1 MSSSGKDNSGAQHAN
16 YVGPYRLEKTLGKG
30 QTAGEH
36 PVLASWIRA
45 VEQEAKPAWSQLF
58 DWDGK
63 RGSKATK
70 SIGEIQIRPWKLFS
84 CVLSEMRG
92 EVIRRKR
99 KRQRE
104 EMEGPAVGE
113 GISASEKFEGE
124 VLHQF
129 GNARILCAL
138 SQSLAFEAVFKDS
151 LPALPSQIQTKP
163 LCLPGHLLDIPPP
176 KPCHS
181 RFSSACS
188 LRAERA
194 SSGLVKLGIHC
205 VTCQKVAIKIV
216 NREKLSES
224 VLMKVEREIAILK
237 LIEHPH
243 VLKLHDVYENKKY
256 LYLVLEHVS
265 GGELFDYLVKKGRLT
280 PKEARKFFRQIMSA
294 LDFCHSHSIC
304 QSAGGCLGDER
315 RRGGEAEGERT
326 QQGAVTPRTSLALRC
341 EPPNSSM
348 DRSKRELLQ
357 RRGAPGAAKDAN
369 HRDLKPENL
378 LLDEKNNIRIADFGM
393 ASLQVGDSLLETSCG
408 SPHYAC
414 PEVIR
419 GEKYDGRKADV
430 WSCGVILF
438 ALLVGALPFDD
449 DNLRN
454 LLEKVKL
461 GVFHMPHFIPPD
473 CQNLLRGMIEV
484 DATKRLTL
492 EQIQKHTWYI
502 GGKNEPEPE
511 QPVPRKVTIRSLP
524 SADDIDPDVLD
535 SMHSLGCFR
544 DKNKLLKDL
553 LSDDDNQEKMIY
565 FLLLDRKERYP
576 SQEDQNLPPRNEIDP
591 PKKRVDSPMLN
602 RHGKRRP
609 ERKSMEVLS
618 VTDGGSPVPAR
629 RAIDMTQHGQRSRSI
644 SGASSGLS
652 TSPLS
657 SPRPVRKFCVP
668 PQTPDILQS
677 PNSSPCQSPESAPNR
692 AATRAP
698 TPNSLAP
705 NSGPPPAEL
714 NRTQTLPSK
723 PKTVPKPLQATRSI
737 PLPGQSTE
745 PASPAKSEPPT
756 PLQLPLQPPSASVP
770 PTPTTPSSPSFPFAP
785 SSISSTPIQ
794 NSPQVRRS
802 HFAASPQLS
811 VPFVPAVP
819 MSPIR
824 LHHFHPVAPA
834 SSSFTD
840 QPKSI
845 PLIQVTPHPSP
856 RGSPLP
862 TPKGTPVHTPKD
874 SPAGTPNPTPP
885 PSPLAK
891 KSWFG
896 NFINLEK
903 EEQIFIVIRDK
914 PLSSI
919 KADIVQAFL
928 SIPSLSHSVISQTSF
943 RAEYKSTA
951 GPTVF
956 QKPVKF
962 QVDIT
967 YTESTAATKE
977 NGIYS
982 VTFTLLSAGA
992 LSE

>member
-1 MSSSGKDNSGAQHAN
+1 MVATELTHSPDLIPGQQFLLKTKQIEHVFSQ
-16 YVGPYRLEKTLGKG
+16 PYWGFFSVSPQG
-30 QTAGEH
+30 QRCQA
-36 PVLASWIRA
+36 
-45 VEQEAKPAWSQLF
+45 
-58 DWDGK
+58 
-63 RGSKATK
+63 
-70 SIGEIQIRPWKLFS
+70 
-84 CVLSEMRG
+84 
-92 EVIRRKR
+92 
-99 KRQRE
+99 
-104 EMEGPAVGE
+104 
-113 GISASEKFEGE
+113 
-124 VLHQF
+124 
-129 GNARILCAL
+129 
-138 SQSLAFEAVFKDS
+138 
-151 LPALPSQIQTKP
+151 
-163 LCLPGHLLDIPPP
+163 
-176 KPCHS
+176 
-181 RFSSACS
+181 
-188 LRAERA
+188 
-194 SSGLVKLGIHC
+194 GLVKLGVHC

-224 VLMKVEREIAILK
+224 VLMKGISLHSQKGQVLPCVVSLPLKGEVMEGCGVESQALEQKKERSPAASYLLILHGLRFTITPLPQVEREIAILK

-304 QSAGGCLGDER
+304 
-315 RRGGEAEGERT
+315 
-326 QQGAVTPRTSLALRC
+326 
-341 EPPNSSM
+341 
-348 DRSKRELLQ
+348 
-357 RRGAPGAAKDAN
+357 

-484 DATKRLTL
+484 DASKRLTL

-591 PKKRVDSPMLN
+591 PRKRVDSPMLN

-668 PQTPDILQS
+668 PLSPDPSQS
-677 PNSSPCQSPESAPNR
+677 PNTSPCVSPEPFPSRSGPR
-692 AATRAP
+692 IS

-705 NSGPPPAEL
+705 NSEPLPEAL
-714 NRTQTLPSK
+714 NKTQTLPAK
-723 PKTVPKPLQATRSI
+723 PKMVPKPLQATRSN
-737 PLPGQSTE
+737 PLPETSPDT
-745 PASPAKSEPPT
+745 ASGAKSEPSSPCQ
-756 PLQLPLQPPSASVP
+756 LQPQPPSASVP
-770 PTPTTPSSPSFPFAP
+770 PTPTSPSATSSPFFPSLLP
-785 SSISSTPIQ
+785 NP

-802 HFAASPQLS
+802 RFAAHPQLS
-811 VPFVPAVP
+811 VPFSPAVP
-819 MSPIR
+819 LSPIR
-824 LHHFHPVAPA
+824 LHHFHPVAPRP
-834 SSSFTD
+834 SSFTD
-840 QPKSI
+840 HPPKSI

-874 SPAGTPNPTPP
+874 SPAGTPTPTPP
-885 PSPLAK
+885 SSPSIGGMPWRTRLNSIKNSFLGSPRFHRRKLQVPTQEEMSSLTPESSPELAK

-903 EEQIFIVIRDK
+903 EEQIFIVIKDK

-928 SIPSLSHSVISQTSF
+928 SVS
-943 RAEYKSTA
+943 
-951 GPTVF
+951 
-956 QKPVKF
+956 
-962 QVDIT
+962 
-967 YTESTAATKE
+967 
-977 NGIYS
+977 
-982 VTFTLLSAGA
+982 TLL
-992 LSE
+992 

>member
-1 MSSSGKDNSGAQHAN
+1 QLCVQWRKNWKSHSLYLSPVDG
-16 YVGPYRLEKTLGKG
+16 TLD
-30 QTAGEH
+30 A
-36 PVLASWIRA
+36 
-45 VEQEAKPAWSQLF
+45 
-58 DWDGK
+58 
-63 RGSKATK
+63 
-70 SIGEIQIRPWKLFS
+70 
-84 CVLSEMRG
+84 
-92 EVIRRKR
+92 
-99 KRQRE
+99 
-104 EMEGPAVGE
+104 
-113 GISASEKFEGE
+113 
-124 VLHQF
+124 
-129 GNARILCAL
+129 
-138 SQSLAFEAVFKDS
+138 
-151 LPALPSQIQTKP
+151 
-163 LCLPGHLLDIPPP
+163 
-176 KPCHS
+176 
-181 RFSSACS
+181 
-188 LRAERA
+188 
-194 SSGLVKLGIHC
+194 GLVKLGVHC

-280 PKEARKFFRQIMSA
+280 PKEARKFFRQIISA

-304 QSAGGCLGDER
+304 
-315 RRGGEAEGERT
+315 
-326 QQGAVTPRTSLALRC
+326 
-341 EPPNSSM
+341 
-348 DRSKRELLQ
+348 
-357 RRGAPGAAKDAN
+357 

-449 DNLRN
+449 DNLRQ
-454 LLEKVKL
+454 LLEKVKR

-484 DATKRLTL
+484 DASKRLTL
-492 EQIQKHTWYI
+492 EHIQKHIWYI

-511 QPVPRKVTIRSLP
+511 QPIPRKVQIRSLP
-524 SADDIDPDVLD
+524 SLEDIDPDVLD

-544 DKNKLLKDL
+544 DRNKLLQDL
-553 LSDDDNQEKMIY
+553 LSEEENQEKMIY

-576 SQEDQNLPPRNEIDP
+576 SHEDEDLPPRNEIDP
-591 PKKRVDSPMLN
+591 PRKRVDSPMLN

-629 RAIDMTQHGQRSRSI
+629 RAIEMAQHGQRSRSI

-657 SPRPVRKFCVP
+657 SPR
-668 PQTPDILQS
+668 
-677 PNSSPCQSPESAPNR
+677 
-692 AATRAP
+692 
-698 TPNSLAP
+698 
-705 NSGPPPAEL
+705 
-714 NRTQTLPSK
+714 
-723 PKTVPKPLQATRSI
+723 
-737 PLPGQSTE
+737 
-745 PASPAKSEPPT
+745 
-756 PLQLPLQPPSASVP
+756 
-770 PTPTTPSSPSFPFAP
+770 
-785 SSISSTPIQ
+785 
-794 NSPQVRRS
+794 
-802 HFAASPQLS
+802 
-811 VPFVPAVP
+811 
-819 MSPIR
+819 
-824 LHHFHPVAPA
+824 
-834 SSSFTD
+834 
-840 QPKSI
+840 
-845 PLIQVTPHPSP
+845 VTPHPSP

-862 TPKGTPVHTPKD
+862 TPKGTPVHTPKE

-885 PSPLAK
+885 SSPSIGGMPWRTRLNSIKNSFLGSPRFHRRKLQGELAK

-903 EEQIFIVIRDK
+903 EEQIFVVIKDK

-919 KADIVQAFL
+919 KADIVHAFL

-943 RAEYKSTA
+943 RAEYKSTG
-951 GPTVF
+951 GPAVF

-967 YTESTAATKE
+967 YTEGGEAQKE

-982 VTFTLLSAGA
+982 VTFTLLSGPSRRFKRVVETIQAQLLSTHDQPSVQQLSDTTNCMELMTGRLSKCGSPLSNFFDVIKQLFSDEKNGQVSHPPGTPTKHSANSKRSDSGSNDYGSRGDNKYPAGKDKA
-992 LSE
+992 KMVSSVGLQDQP

>member
-1 MSSSGKDNSGAQHAN
+1 MSSTGKEGSGAQHAQ

-30 QTAGEH
+30 QT
-36 PVLASWIRA
+36 
-45 VEQEAKPAWSQLF
+45 
-58 DWDGK
+58 
-63 RGSKATK
+63 
-70 SIGEIQIRPWKLFS
+70 
-84 CVLSEMRG
+84 
-92 EVIRRKR
+92 
-99 KRQRE
+99 
-104 EMEGPAVGE
+104 
-113 GISASEKFEGE
+113 
-124 VLHQF
+124 
-129 GNARILCAL
+129 
-138 SQSLAFEAVFKDS
+138 
-151 LPALPSQIQTKP
+151 
-163 LCLPGHLLDIPPP
+163 
-176 KPCHS
+176 
-181 RFSSACS
+181 
-188 LRAERA
+188 
-194 SSGLVKLGIHC
+194 GLVKLGVHC

-280 PKEARKFFRQIMSA
+280 PKEARKFFRQIISA

-304 QSAGGCLGDER
+304 
-315 RRGGEAEGERT
+315 
-326 QQGAVTPRTSLALRC
+326 
-341 EPPNSSM
+341 
-348 DRSKRELLQ
+348 
-357 RRGAPGAAKDAN
+357 

-449 DNLRN
+449 DNLRQ
-454 LLEKVKL
+454 LLEKVKR

-484 DATKRLTL
+484 DASKRLTL
-492 EQIQKHTWYI
+492 EHIQKHIWYI

-511 QPVPRKVTIRSLP
+511 QPIPRKVQIRSLP
-524 SADDIDPDVLD
+524 SLEDIDPDVLD

-544 DKNKLLKDL
+544 DRNKLLQDL
-553 LSDDDNQEKMIY
+553 LSEEENQEKMIY

-576 SQEDQNLPPRNEIDP
+576 SHEDEDLPPRNEIDP
-591 PKKRVDSPMLN
+591 PRKRVDSPMLN

-629 RAIDMTQHGQRSRSI
+629 RAIEMAQHGQSKTMFSKSLDISEANPKFNKEERMASADPLGSRSI

-657 SPRPVRKFCVP
+657 SPR
-668 PQTPDILQS
+668 
-677 PNSSPCQSPESAPNR
+677 
-692 AATRAP
+692 
-698 TPNSLAP
+698 
-705 NSGPPPAEL
+705 
-714 NRTQTLPSK
+714 
-723 PKTVPKPLQATRSI
+723 
-737 PLPGQSTE
+737 
-745 PASPAKSEPPT
+745 
-756 PLQLPLQPPSASVP
+756 
-770 PTPTTPSSPSFPFAP
+770 
-785 SSISSTPIQ
+785 
-794 NSPQVRRS
+794 
-802 HFAASPQLS
+802 
-811 VPFVPAVP
+811 
-819 MSPIR
+819 
-824 LHHFHPVAPA
+824 
-834 SSSFTD
+834 
-840 QPKSI
+840 
-845 PLIQVTPHPSP
+845 VTPHPSP

-862 TPKGTPVHTPKD
+862 TPKGTPVHTPKE

-885 PSPLAK
+885 SSPSIGGMPWRTRLNSIKNSFLGSPRFHRRKLQVPTPEEMSNLTPESSPELAK

-903 EEQIFIVIRDK
+903 EEQIFVVIKDK

-919 KADIVQAFL
+919 KADIVHAFL

-943 RAEYKSTA
+943 RAEYKSTG
-951 GPTVF
+951 GPAVF

-967 YTESTAATKE
+967 YTEGGEAQKE

-982 VTFTLLSAGA
+982 VTFTLLSGPSRRFKRVVETIQAQLLSTHDQPSVQQLSDTTNCMELMTGRLSKCGSPLSNFFDVIKQLFSDEKNGQELSRKVNMSATASPSVLCGHLLTEGNRCRLSKDQSCLRFPASPLPSGSGFLPHFSPDTSPMHAFFFFFFFFFFFLFFFFGAPQERSAQLWDCRVWAERRLHIVGVKPLPLATSVRAGELSPEGEGAGKETGVAGA
-992 LSE
+992 QWSMNPERVLIRNQPGATQN

>member
-1 MSSSGKDNSGAQHAN
+1 MSSLPGKESSAQHAS

-30 QTAGEH
+30 QT
-36 PVLASWIRA
+36 
-45 VEQEAKPAWSQLF
+45 
-58 DWDGK
+58 
-63 RGSKATK
+63 
-70 SIGEIQIRPWKLFS
+70 
-84 CVLSEMRG
+84 
-92 EVIRRKR
+92 
-99 KRQRE
+99 
-104 EMEGPAVGE
+104 
-113 GISASEKFEGE
+113 
-124 VLHQF
+124 
-129 GNARILCAL
+129 
-138 SQSLAFEAVFKDS
+138 
-151 LPALPSQIQTKP
+151 
-163 LCLPGHLLDIPPP
+163 
-176 KPCHS
+176 
-181 RFSSACS
+181 
-188 LRAERA
+188 
-194 SSGLVKLGIHC
+194 GLVKLGVHC

-280 PKEARKFFRQIMSA
+280 PKEARKFFRQIISA

-304 QSAGGCLGDER
+304 
-315 RRGGEAEGERT
+315 
-326 QQGAVTPRTSLALRC
+326 
-341 EPPNSSM
+341 
-348 DRSKRELLQ
+348 
-357 RRGAPGAAKDAN
+357 

-484 DATKRLTL
+484 DAAKRLTL

-511 QPVPRKVTIRSLP
+511 QPVPRKVAIRTLP
-524 SADDIDPDVLD
+524 SAEDIDPDVLE

-544 DKNKLLKDL
+544 DKNKLMKDL

-576 SQEDQNLPPRNEIDP
+576 SHEDQNLPPRNEIDP
-591 PKKRVDSPMLN
+591 PRKRVDSPLLT
-602 RHGKRRP
+602 RHNKRRP

-618 VTDGGSPVPAR
+618 VTEGGSPVPVR
-629 RAIDMTQHGQRSRSI
+629 RAIDMNQHGQSKSVFSKSLDISDANPKVRSKEERSRSI

-657 SPRPVRKFCVP
+657 SPRPVRRFFIP
-668 PQTPDILQS
+668 PQSSELMRS
-677 PNSSPCQSPESAPNR
+677 PNHSPRLNGTFQPGTGAQNSAQN
-692 AATRAP
+692 
-698 TPNSLAP
+698 NK
-705 NSGPPPAEL
+705 
-714 NRTQTLPSK
+714 TQTLPAK
-723 PKTVPKPLQATRSI
+723 PKGSEKPLQSTRSN
-737 PLPGQSTE
+737 PLPNTMAT
-745 PASPAKSEPPT
+745 PLTAKSEPST
-756 PLQLPLQPPSASVP
+756 PSTPCHPISPAIPVPNSPKVRRPPLTVP
-770 PTPTTPSSPSFPFAP
+770 PK
-785 SSISSTPIQ
+785 
-794 NSPQVRRS
+794 
-802 HFAASPQLS
+802 LS
-811 VPFVPAVP
+811 VPLSQAPP
-819 MSPIR
+819 LSPIR
-824 LHHFHPVAPA
+824 LHHLHPLAT
-834 SSSFTD
+834 TD
-840 QPKSI
+840 HNGKCI
-845 PLIQVTPHPSP
+845 PTVQVTPHPSP
-856 RGSPLP
+856 RASPLP
-862 TPKGTPVHTPKD
+862 TPKGTPVHTPKE
-874 SPAGTPNPTPP
+874 SPAGTPSPTPP
-885 PSPLAK
+885 PSPSIGGMPWRTRLNSIKNSFLGSPRFHRRKLQVPTQEEMSSLTPESSPELAK

-903 EEQIFIVIRDK
+903 EEQIFVVIQDK

-928 SIPSLSHSVISQTSF
+928 SIPSLSHSVVSQTSF

-951 GPTVF
+951 GPAVF

-967 YTESTAATKE
+967 YTESTSATKE

-982 VTFTLLSAGA
+982 VTFTLLSGPSRRFKRVVETIQAQLLSTHDQPAVQQLSGSPLTSFFDVIKQLFSDEKSGQVSQPPGTPKHGA
-992 LSE
+992 SAKKHESDSNASKSKDKTKVAPSVGTQEQP

>member
-1 MSSSGKDNSGAQHAN
+1 MFHFTHDGGGGFRQTIFI
-16 YVGPYRLEKTLGKG
+16 LE
-30 QTAGEH
+30 
-36 PVLASWIRA
+36 
-45 VEQEAKPAWSQLF
+45 
-58 DWDGK
+58 
-63 RGSKATK
+63 
-70 SIGEIQIRPWKLFS
+70 
-84 CVLSEMRG
+84 
-92 EVIRRKR
+92 
-99 KRQRE
+99 
-104 EMEGPAVGE
+104 
-113 GISASEKFEGE
+113 
-124 VLHQF
+124 
-129 GNARILCAL
+129 
-138 SQSLAFEAVFKDS
+138 QSLAEA
-151 LPALPSQIQTKP
+151 
-163 LCLPGHLLDIPPP
+163 C
-176 KPCHS
+176 
-181 RFSSACS
+181 
-188 LRAERA
+188 
-194 SSGLVKLGIHC
+194 LVKLGVHC

-280 PKEARKFFRQIMSA
+280 PKEARKFFRQIISA

-304 QSAGGCLGDER
+304 
-315 RRGGEAEGERT
+315 
-326 QQGAVTPRTSLALRC
+326 
-341 EPPNSSM
+341 
-348 DRSKRELLQ
+348 
-357 RRGAPGAAKDAN
+357 
-369 HRDLKPENL
+369 
-378 LLDEKNNIRIADFGM
+378 
-393 ASLQVGDSLLETSCG
+393 

-511 QPVPRKVTIRSLP
+511 QPVPRKVAIRTLP
-524 SADDIDPDVLD
+524 SAEDIDPDVLE

-544 DKNKLLKDL
+544 DKNKLMKDL

-576 SQEDQNLPPRNEIDP
+576 SHEDQNLPPRNEIDP
-591 PKKRVDSPMLN
+591 PRKRVDSPLLT
-602 RHGKRRP
+602 RHNKRRP

-618 VTDGGSPVPAR
+618 MTEGGSPVPVR
-629 RAIDMTQHGQRSRSI
+629 RAIDMSQHGQRSRSI

-657 SPRPVRKFCVP
+657 SPR
-668 PQTPDILQS
+668 
-677 PNSSPCQSPESAPNR
+677 
-692 AATRAP
+692 
-698 TPNSLAP
+698 
-705 NSGPPPAEL
+705 
-714 NRTQTLPSK
+714 
-723 PKTVPKPLQATRSI
+723 
-737 PLPGQSTE
+737 
-745 PASPAKSEPPT
+745 
-756 PLQLPLQPPSASVP
+756 
-770 PTPTTPSSPSFPFAP
+770 
-785 SSISSTPIQ
+785 
-794 NSPQVRRS
+794 
-802 HFAASPQLS
+802 
-811 VPFVPAVP
+811 
-819 MSPIR
+819 
-824 LHHFHPVAPA
+824 
-834 SSSFTD
+834 
-840 QPKSI
+840 
-845 PLIQVTPHPSP
+845 VTPHPSP

-862 TPKGTPVHTPKD
+862 TPKGTPVHTPKE
-874 SPAGTPNPTPP
+874 SPAGTPSPTPP
-885 PSPLAK
+885 PSPSIGGMPWRTRLNSIKNSFLGSPRFHRRKLQVPTQEEMSSLTPESSPELAK

-903 EEQIFIVIRDK
+903 EEQIFVVIQDK

-919 KADIVQAFL
+919 KADIVHAFL
-928 SIPSLSHSVISQTSF
+928 SIPSLSHSVVSQTSF

-967 YTESTAATKE
+967 YTESTSATKE

-982 VTFTLLSAGA
+982 VTFTLLSGPSRRFKRVVETIQAQL
-992 LSE
+992 LSSHDQPAVQQLSDLFWLTRCNIKPFSKCSRTVLKS

>member
-30 QTAGEH
+30 QT
-36 PVLASWIRA
+36 
-45 VEQEAKPAWSQLF
+45 
-58 DWDGK
+58 
-63 RGSKATK
+63 
-70 SIGEIQIRPWKLFS
+70 
-84 CVLSEMRG
+84 
-92 EVIRRKR
+92 
-99 KRQRE
+99 
-104 EMEGPAVGE
+104 
-113 GISASEKFEGE
+113 
-124 VLHQF
+124 
-129 GNARILCAL
+129 
-138 SQSLAFEAVFKDS
+138 
-151 LPALPSQIQTKP
+151 
-163 LCLPGHLLDIPPP
+163 
-176 KPCHS
+176 
-181 RFSSACS
+181 
-188 LRAERA
+188 
-194 SSGLVKLGIHC
+194 GLVKLGIHC

-280 PKEARKFFRQIMSA
+280 PKEARKFFRQIISA

-304 QSAGGCLGDER
+304 
-315 RRGGEAEGERT
+315 
-326 QQGAVTPRTSLALRC
+326 
-341 EPPNSSM
+341 
-348 DRSKRELLQ
+348 
-357 RRGAPGAAKDAN
+357 

-378 LLDEKNNIRIADFGM
+378 LLDEKNNIRVADFGM

-492 EQIQKHTWYI
+492 EHIQKHNWYI

-511 QPVPRKVTIRSLP
+511 QPVPRKVAIRSLP
-524 SADDIDPDVLD
+524 STDDIDPDVLD

-544 DKNKLLKDL
+544 DKNKLMKDL
-553 LSDDDNQEKMIY
+553 LSDEDNQEKMIY

-576 SQEDQNLPPRNEIDP
+576 SHEDQNLPPRNEIDP
-591 PKKRVDSPMLN
+591 PRKRVDSPMLN
-602 RHGKRRP
+602 RHGKKRP

-629 RAIDMTQHGQRSRSI
+629 RAIDMTQHGQRYTNTQEQRSRSI

-657 SPRPVRKFCVP
+657 SPR
-668 PQTPDILQS
+668 
-677 PNSSPCQSPESAPNR
+677 
-692 AATRAP
+692 
-698 TPNSLAP
+698 
-705 NSGPPPAEL
+705 
-714 NRTQTLPSK
+714 
-723 PKTVPKPLQATRSI
+723 
-737 PLPGQSTE
+737 
-745 PASPAKSEPPT
+745 
-756 PLQLPLQPPSASVP
+756 
-770 PTPTTPSSPSFPFAP
+770 
-785 SSISSTPIQ
+785 
-794 NSPQVRRS
+794 
-802 HFAASPQLS
+802 
-811 VPFVPAVP
+811 
-819 MSPIR
+819 
-824 LHHFHPVAPA
+824 
-834 SSSFTD
+834 
-840 QPKSI
+840 
-845 PLIQVTPHPSP
+845 VTPHPSP

-862 TPKGTPVHTPKD
+862 TPKGTPVHTPKE

-885 PSPLAK
+885 PSPSIGGMPWRTRLNSIKNSFLGSPRFHRRKLQVPTQEEMSSLTPESSPEKYKGSISPDSSPELAK

-896 NFINLEK
+896 NFINLDK
-903 EEQIFIVIRDK
+903 EEQIFILIKDK

-919 KADIVQAFL
+919 KADIVHAFL

-967 YTESTAATKE
+967 YTESTAAPKE

-982 VTFTLLSAGA
+982 VTFTLLSGPSRRFKRVVETIQGQLLSTHDQPGVQQ
-992 LSE
+992 LSEEKNGQVPHHQPPATPTTRHCSSSMREDTKCPPATGRDRVRMASIGTLEES

>member
-1 MSSSGKDNSGAQHAN
+1 MTSTGKDGGGAQHAQ

-30 QTAGEH
+30 QT
-36 PVLASWIRA
+36 
-45 VEQEAKPAWSQLF
+45 
-58 DWDGK
+58 
-63 RGSKATK
+63 
-70 SIGEIQIRPWKLFS
+70 
-84 CVLSEMRG
+84 
-92 EVIRRKR
+92 
-99 KRQRE
+99 
-104 EMEGPAVGE
+104 
-113 GISASEKFEGE
+113 
-124 VLHQF
+124 
-129 GNARILCAL
+129 
-138 SQSLAFEAVFKDS
+138 
-151 LPALPSQIQTKP
+151 
-163 LCLPGHLLDIPPP
+163 
-176 KPCHS
+176 
-181 RFSSACS
+181 
-188 LRAERA
+188 
-194 SSGLVKLGIHC
+194 GLVKLGIHC

-280 PKEARKFFRQIMSA
+280 PKEARKFFRQIISA

-304 QSAGGCLGDER
+304 
-315 RRGGEAEGERT
+315 
-326 QQGAVTPRTSLALRC
+326 
-341 EPPNSSM
+341 
-348 DRSKRELLQ
+348 
-357 RRGAPGAAKDAN
+357 

-378 LLDEKNNIRIADFGM
+378 LLDERNNIRIADFGM

-449 DNLRN
+449 DNLRQ
-454 LLEKVKL
+454 LLEKVKR

-473 CQNLLRGMIEV
+473 CQSLLRGMIEV
-484 DATKRLTL
+484 DAARRLTL
-492 EQIQKHTWYI
+492 EHIQKHIWYI

-511 QPVPRKVTIRSLP
+511 QPIPRKVQIRSLP
-524 SADDIDPDVLD
+524 SLEDIDPDVLD

-544 DKNKLLKDL
+544 DRNKLLQDL
-553 LSDDDNQEKMIY
+553 LSEEENQEKMIY

-576 SQEDQNLPPRNEIDP
+576 SHEDEDLPPRNEIDP
-591 PKKRVDSPMLN
+591 PRKRVDSPMLN

-629 RAIDMTQHGQRSRSI
+629 RAIEMAQHGQSKAVFSKSLDIAEAHPQFSKEDRSRSI

-657 SPRPVRKFCVP
+657 SPRAALR
-668 PQTPDILQS
+668 
-677 PNSSPCQSPESAPNR
+677 PNPK
-692 AATRAP
+692 
-698 TPNSLAP
+698 
-705 NSGPPPAEL
+705 
-714 NRTQTLPSK
+714 TQTLPCK
-723 PKTVPKPLQATRSI
+723 AKLTDKPLQGTKSN
-737 PLPGQSTE
+737 PLPACTQTPPPGASLGTPLALSPGPPILPAPARLLPTGTE
-745 PASPAKSEPPT
+745 PNTK
-756 PLQLPLQPPSASVP
+756 SVP
-770 PTPTTPSSPSFPFAP
+770 T
-785 SSISSTPIQ
+785 
-794 NSPQVRRS
+794 
-802 HFAASPQLS
+802 
-811 VPFVPAVP
+811 
-819 MSPIR
+819 
-824 LHHFHPVAPA
+824 
-834 SSSFTD
+834 
-840 QPKSI
+840 
-845 PLIQVTPHPSP
+845 IQVTPHPSP

-862 TPKGTPVHTPKD
+862 TPKGTPVHTPKE

-885 PSPLAK
+885 SSPSVGGVPWRTRLNSIKNSFLGSPRFHRRKLQVPTPEEMSNLTPESSPELAK

-903 EEQIFIVIRDK
+903 EEQIFVVIKDK

-919 KADIVQAFL
+919 KADIVHAFL

-943 RAEYKSTA
+943 RAEYKATG
-951 GPTVF
+951 GPAVF

-967 YTESTAATKE
+967 YTEGGEAHKE

-982 VTFTLLSAGA
+982 VTFTLLSGPSRRFKRVVETIQAQLLSTHDQPSA
-992 LSE
+992 QHLSEPPPPAPGLSWGAGLKGQKVATSYESSL

>member
-1 MSSSGKDNSGAQHAN
+1 MSSAKDSGHYAN

-30 QTAGEH
+30 QT
-36 PVLASWIRA
+36 
-45 VEQEAKPAWSQLF
+45 
-58 DWDGK
+58 
-63 RGSKATK
+63 
-70 SIGEIQIRPWKLFS
+70 
-84 CVLSEMRG
+84 
-92 EVIRRKR
+92 
-99 KRQRE
+99 
-104 EMEGPAVGE
+104 
-113 GISASEKFEGE
+113 
-124 VLHQF
+124 
-129 GNARILCAL
+129 
-138 SQSLAFEAVFKDS
+138 
-151 LPALPSQIQTKP
+151 
-163 LCLPGHLLDIPPP
+163 
-176 KPCHS
+176 
-181 RFSSACS
+181 
-188 LRAERA
+188 
-194 SSGLVKLGIHC
+194 GLVKLGIHC

-280 PKEARKFFRQIMSA
+280 PKEARKFFRQIISA

-304 QSAGGCLGDER
+304 
-315 RRGGEAEGERT
+315 
-326 QQGAVTPRTSLALRC
+326 
-341 EPPNSSM
+341 
-348 DRSKRELLQ
+348 
-357 RRGAPGAAKDAN
+357 

-419 GEKYDGRKADV
+419 GEKYDGRKADA

-484 DATKRLTL
+484 DAGKRLTL
-492 EQIQKHTWYI
+492 EQIQKHTWYLA
-502 GGKNEPEPE
+502 GKNEPEPE
-511 QPVPRKVTIRSLP
+511 QPVPRKVAIRTL
-524 SADDIDPDVLD
+524 AATEEIDPDVLE

-544 DKNKLLKDL
+544 DKEKLTKDL
-553 LSDDDNQEKMIY
+553 LSEEENQEKMIY

-576 SQEDQNLPPRNEIDP
+576 SQEDQNLPPRTEIDP
-591 PKKRVDSPMLN
+591 PRKRVDSPMLS

-618 VTDGGSPVPAR
+618 VTEGGSPVPVR
-629 RAIDMTQHGQRSRSI
+629 RAIDMATNGQRSRSI

-657 SPRPVRKFCVP
+657 SPR
-668 PQTPDILQS
+668 
-677 PNSSPCQSPESAPNR
+677 
-692 AATRAP
+692 
-698 TPNSLAP
+698 
-705 NSGPPPAEL
+705 
-714 NRTQTLPSK
+714 
-723 PKTVPKPLQATRSI
+723 
-737 PLPGQSTE
+737 
-745 PASPAKSEPPT
+745 
-756 PLQLPLQPPSASVP
+756 
-770 PTPTTPSSPSFPFAP
+770 
-785 SSISSTPIQ
+785 
-794 NSPQVRRS
+794 
-802 HFAASPQLS
+802 
-811 VPFVPAVP
+811 
-819 MSPIR
+819 
-824 LHHFHPVAPA
+824 
-834 SSSFTD
+834 
-840 QPKSI
+840 
-845 PLIQVTPHPSP
+845 VTPHPSP

-874 SPAGTPNPTPP
+874 SPAGTPSPTPP
-885 PSPLAK
+885 PSPSIGGMPWRTRLNSIKNSFLGSPRFHRRKMQVPTQEDMSSLTPDSSPELAK

-919 KADIVQAFL
+919 KADIVHAFL

-943 RAEYKSTA
+943 RAEYKSSA

-967 YTESTAATKE
+967 YTESTGATKD

-982 VTFTLLSAGA
+982 VTFTLLSGPSRRFKRVVETIQAQLLSSDQPGIQPQISDGSQRSAALPGKPSKRGSPLSNFFDVIKQLFSDDKINSSVSPGAPAVPSSPAKHAPGSKPGQPPPNDSKCPPDKDKTKMAAAGNRTQ
-992 LSE
+992 EQP

>member
-1 MSSSGKDNSGAQHAN
+1 MSSSVKEGNSGHYAN

-30 QTAGEH
+30 QT
-36 PVLASWIRA
+36 
-45 VEQEAKPAWSQLF
+45 
-58 DWDGK
+58 
-63 RGSKATK
+63 
-70 SIGEIQIRPWKLFS
+70 
-84 CVLSEMRG
+84 
-92 EVIRRKR
+92 
-99 KRQRE
+99 
-104 EMEGPAVGE
+104 
-113 GISASEKFEGE
+113 
-124 VLHQF
+124 
-129 GNARILCAL
+129 
-138 SQSLAFEAVFKDS
+138 
-151 LPALPSQIQTKP
+151 
-163 LCLPGHLLDIPPP
+163 
-176 KPCHS
+176 
-181 RFSSACS
+181 
-188 LRAERA
+188 
-194 SSGLVKLGIHC
+194 GLVKLGIHC

-280 PKEARKFFRQIMSA
+280 PKEARKFFRQIISA

-304 QSAGGCLGDER
+304 
-315 RRGGEAEGERT
+315 
-326 QQGAVTPRTSLALRC
+326 
-341 EPPNSSM
+341 
-348 DRSKRELLQ
+348 
-357 RRGAPGAAKDAN
+357 

-419 GEKYDGRKADV
+419 GEKYDGRRADA

-484 DATKRLTL
+484 DPGKRLTL
-492 EQIQKHTWYI
+492 EQIQKHTWYLA
-502 GGKNEPEPE
+502 GKNEPEPE
-511 QPVPRKVTIRSLP
+511 QPVPRKVAIRMLA
-524 SADDIDPDVLD
+524 SAEEIDPDVLE

-544 DKNKLLKDL
+544 DKDKLSKDL
-553 LSDDDNQEKMIY
+553 LSEDDNQEKMIY

-576 SQEDQNLPPRNEIDP
+576 SQEDQNLPPRNEIADP
-591 PKKRVDSPMLN
+591 PRKRVDSPMLS

-618 VTDGGSPVPAR
+618 VTEGGSPVPVR
-629 RAIDMTQHGQRSRSI
+629 RAIDMATHGQSKSVFSKSLDITNANCSKEERSRSI

-657 SPRPVRKFCVP
+657 SPR
-668 PQTPDILQS
+668 
-677 PNSSPCQSPESAPNR
+677 
-692 AATRAP
+692 
-698 TPNSLAP
+698 
-705 NSGPPPAEL
+705 
-714 NRTQTLPSK
+714 
-723 PKTVPKPLQATRSI
+723 
-737 PLPGQSTE
+737 
-745 PASPAKSEPPT
+745 
-756 PLQLPLQPPSASVP
+756 
-770 PTPTTPSSPSFPFAP
+770 
-785 SSISSTPIQ
+785 
-794 NSPQVRRS
+794 
-802 HFAASPQLS
+802 
-811 VPFVPAVP
+811 
-819 MSPIR
+819 
-824 LHHFHPVAPA
+824 
-834 SSSFTD
+834 
-840 QPKSI
+840 
-845 PLIQVTPHPSP
+845 VTPHPSP

-874 SPAGTPNPTPP
+874 SPAGTPSPTPP
-885 PSPLAK
+885 PSPSIGGMPWRTRLNSIKNSFLGSPRFHRRKMQVPTQEDMSSLTPDSSPELAK

-919 KADIVQAFL
+919 KADIVHAFL

-967 YTESTAATKE
+967 YTESTGATKE

-982 VTFTLLSAGA
+982 VTFTLLSGPSRRFKRVVETIQAQLLSSNDQPGIQPQISDGSQRSASLPSKSSKRSPLSNFFDVIKQLFSDEKNVQASHSPGA
-992 LSE
+992 PVTPSSPAKHAPTSKPNQPLPNDSKCPSSKDKTKMAASNRTQEQP

>member
-1 MSSSGKDNSGAQHAN
+1 MSSSGKDANSGHYAN

-30 QTAGEH
+30 QT
-36 PVLASWIRA
+36 
-45 VEQEAKPAWSQLF
+45 
-58 DWDGK
+58 
-63 RGSKATK
+63 
-70 SIGEIQIRPWKLFS
+70 
-84 CVLSEMRG
+84 
-92 EVIRRKR
+92 
-99 KRQRE
+99 
-104 EMEGPAVGE
+104 
-113 GISASEKFEGE
+113 
-124 VLHQF
+124 
-129 GNARILCAL
+129 
-138 SQSLAFEAVFKDS
+138 
-151 LPALPSQIQTKP
+151 
-163 LCLPGHLLDIPPP
+163 
-176 KPCHS
+176 
-181 RFSSACS
+181 
-188 LRAERA
+188 
-194 SSGLVKLGIHC
+194 GLVKLGIHC

-280 PKEARKFFRQIMSA
+280 PKEARKFFRQIISA

-304 QSAGGCLGDER
+304 
-315 RRGGEAEGERT
+315 
-326 QQGAVTPRTSLALRC
+326 
-341 EPPNSSM
+341 
-348 DRSKRELLQ
+348 
-357 RRGAPGAAKDAN
+357 

-393 ASLQVGDSLLETSCG
+393 ASLQVGDNLLETSCG

-419 GEKYDGRKADV
+419 GEKYDGRKADA

-484 DATKRLTL
+484 DASKRLTL
-492 EQIQKHTWYI
+492 EQIQKHTWYLA
-502 GGKNEPEPE
+502 GKNEPEPE
-511 QPVPRKVTIRSLP
+511 QPVPRKVAIRMLASVEE
-524 SADDIDPDVLD
+524 IDPDVLE

-544 DKNKLLKDL
+544 DKDKLTKDL
-553 LSDDDNQEKMIY
+553 LTEDDNQEKMIY

-576 SQEDQNLPPRNEIDP
+576 SHEDQNLPPRSEIADP
-591 PKKRVDSPMLN
+591 PRKRVDSPMLS

-618 VTDGGSPVPAR
+618 VTEGGSPVPVR
-629 RAIDMTQHGQRSRSI
+629 RAIDMATHGQRSRSI

-657 SPRPVRKFCVP
+657 SPR
-668 PQTPDILQS
+668 
-677 PNSSPCQSPESAPNR
+677 
-692 AATRAP
+692 
-698 TPNSLAP
+698 
-705 NSGPPPAEL
+705 
-714 NRTQTLPSK
+714 
-723 PKTVPKPLQATRSI
+723 
-737 PLPGQSTE
+737 
-745 PASPAKSEPPT
+745 
-756 PLQLPLQPPSASVP
+756 
-770 PTPTTPSSPSFPFAP
+770 
-785 SSISSTPIQ
+785 
-794 NSPQVRRS
+794 
-802 HFAASPQLS
+802 
-811 VPFVPAVP
+811 
-819 MSPIR
+819 
-824 LHHFHPVAPA
+824 
-834 SSSFTD
+834 
-840 QPKSI
+840 
-845 PLIQVTPHPSP
+845 VTPHPSP

-874 SPAGTPNPTPP
+874 SPTGTPSPTPP
-885 PSPLAK
+885 PSPSIGGMPWRTRLNSIKNSFLGSPRFHRRKMQVPTQEDMSSLTPDSSPELAK

-919 KADIVQAFL
+919 KADIVHAFL

-967 YTESTAATKE
+967 YTESSGATKE

-982 VTFTLLSAGA
+982 VTFTLLSGPSRRFKRVVETIQAQL
-992 LSE
+992 LSSNDQPGVQPQISGKWSPFATHPSTTPKPTTLHGLHILTASLPLPPASWHSPTA

>member
-1 MSSSGKDNSGAQHAN
+1 MSSAKDSGHYAN

-30 QTAGEH
+30 QT
-36 PVLASWIRA
+36 
-45 VEQEAKPAWSQLF
+45 
-58 DWDGK
+58 
-63 RGSKATK
+63 
-70 SIGEIQIRPWKLFS
+70 
-84 CVLSEMRG
+84 
-92 EVIRRKR
+92 
-99 KRQRE
+99 
-104 EMEGPAVGE
+104 
-113 GISASEKFEGE
+113 
-124 VLHQF
+124 
-129 GNARILCAL
+129 
-138 SQSLAFEAVFKDS
+138 
-151 LPALPSQIQTKP
+151 
-163 LCLPGHLLDIPPP
+163 
-176 KPCHS
+176 
-181 RFSSACS
+181 
-188 LRAERA
+188 
-194 SSGLVKLGIHC
+194 GLVKLGIHC

-280 PKEARKFFRQIMSA
+280 PKEARKFFRQIISA

-304 QSAGGCLGDER
+304 
-315 RRGGEAEGERT
+315 
-326 QQGAVTPRTSLALRC
+326 
-341 EPPNSSM
+341 
-348 DRSKRELLQ
+348 
-357 RRGAPGAAKDAN
+357 

-419 GEKYDGRKADV
+419 GEKYDGRKADA

-484 DATKRLTL
+484 DAGKRLTL
-492 EQIQKHTWYI
+492 EQIQKHTWYLA
-502 GGKNEPEPE
+502 GKNEPEPE
-511 QPVPRKVTIRSLP
+511 QPVPRKVAIRTL
-524 SADDIDPDVLD
+524 AATEEIDPDVLE

-544 DKNKLLKDL
+544 DKEKLTKDL
-553 LSDDDNQEKMIY
+553 LSEEENQEKMIY

-576 SQEDQNLPPRNEIDP
+576 SQEDQNLPPRTEIDP
-591 PKKRVDSPMLN
+591 PRKRVDSPMLS

-618 VTDGGSPVPAR
+618 VTEGGSPVPVR
-629 RAIDMTQHGQRSRSI
+629 RAIDMATNGQRSRSI

-657 SPRPVRKFCVP
+657 SPR
-668 PQTPDILQS
+668 
-677 PNSSPCQSPESAPNR
+677 
-692 AATRAP
+692 
-698 TPNSLAP
+698 
-705 NSGPPPAEL
+705 
-714 NRTQTLPSK
+714 
-723 PKTVPKPLQATRSI
+723 
-737 PLPGQSTE
+737 
-745 PASPAKSEPPT
+745 
-756 PLQLPLQPPSASVP
+756 
-770 PTPTTPSSPSFPFAP
+770 
-785 SSISSTPIQ
+785 
-794 NSPQVRRS
+794 
-802 HFAASPQLS
+802 
-811 VPFVPAVP
+811 
-819 MSPIR
+819 
-824 LHHFHPVAPA
+824 
-834 SSSFTD
+834 
-840 QPKSI
+840 
-845 PLIQVTPHPSP
+845 VTPHPSP

-874 SPAGTPNPTPP
+874 SPAGTPSPTPP
-885 PSPLAK
+885 PSPSIGGMPWRTRLNSIKNSFLGSPRFHRRKMQVPTQEDMSSLTPDSSPELAK

-919 KADIVQAFL
+919 KADIVHAFL

-967 YTESTAATKE
+967 YTESTSATKD

-982 VTFTLLSAGA
+982 VTFTLLSGPSRRFKRVVETIQAQLLSSDQPGIQPQISDGSQRSAALPSKSSKRGSPLSNFFDVIKQLFSDDKIHSSVSPGAPAAPSSPAKHAPGSKPGQPPPSDSKCPPGKDKTKTPAGNRTQ
-992 LSE
+992 EQP

>member
-1 MSSSGKDNSGAQHAN
+1 MSLSGKENSTSPHAN

-30 QTAGEH
+30 QT
-36 PVLASWIRA
+36 
-45 VEQEAKPAWSQLF
+45 
-58 DWDGK
+58 
-63 RGSKATK
+63 
-70 SIGEIQIRPWKLFS
+70 
-84 CVLSEMRG
+84 
-92 EVIRRKR
+92 
-99 KRQRE
+99 
-104 EMEGPAVGE
+104 
-113 GISASEKFEGE
+113 
-124 VLHQF
+124 
-129 GNARILCAL
+129 
-138 SQSLAFEAVFKDS
+138 
-151 LPALPSQIQTKP
+151 
-163 LCLPGHLLDIPPP
+163 
-176 KPCHS
+176 
-181 RFSSACS
+181 
-188 LRAERA
+188 
-194 SSGLVKLGIHC
+194 GLVKLGVHC

-280 PKEARKFFRQIMSA
+280 PKEARKFFRQIISA

-304 QSAGGCLGDER
+304 
-315 RRGGEAEGERT
+315 
-326 QQGAVTPRTSLALRC
+326 
-341 EPPNSSM
+341 
-348 DRSKRELLQ
+348 
-357 RRGAPGAAKDAN
+357 

-484 DATKRLTL
+484 DSGNRLTL
-492 EQIQKHTWYI
+492 ELIQKHTWYI

-511 QPVPRKVTIRSLP
+511 QPEPRKVAIRSVP
-524 SADDIDPDVLD
+524 SADDIDPDVLE

-544 DKNKLLKDL
+544 DKNKLMKDL
-553 LSDDDNQEKMIY
+553 LSDDENQEKMIY

-576 SQEDQNLPPRNEIDP
+576 SHEDQNLPPRNDIDP
-591 PKKRVDSPMLN
+591 PRKRVDSPMLN

-618 VTDGGSPVPAR
+618 VTDGRLASDQVFCGLCP
-629 RAIDMTQHGQRSRSI
+629 HRSRSI

-657 SPRPVRKFCVP
+657 SPR
-668 PQTPDILQS
+668 
-677 PNSSPCQSPESAPNR
+677 
-692 AATRAP
+692 
-698 TPNSLAP
+698 
-705 NSGPPPAEL
+705 
-714 NRTQTLPSK
+714 
-723 PKTVPKPLQATRSI
+723 
-737 PLPGQSTE
+737 
-745 PASPAKSEPPT
+745 
-756 PLQLPLQPPSASVP
+756 
-770 PTPTTPSSPSFPFAP
+770 
-785 SSISSTPIQ
+785 
-794 NSPQVRRS
+794 
-802 HFAASPQLS
+802 
-811 VPFVPAVP
+811 
-819 MSPIR
+819 
-824 LHHFHPVAPA
+824 
-834 SSSFTD
+834 
-840 QPKSI
+840 
-845 PLIQVTPHPSP
+845 VTPHPSP
-856 RGSPLP
+856 RGSPIP

-874 SPAGTPNPTPP
+874 SPTGTPTPTPP
-885 PSPLAK
+885 PSPSIGGIPWKTRLNSIKNSFLGSPRFHRRKLQVPTQEEMSSLTPESSPELAK

-903 EEQIFIVIRDK
+903 EEQIFVVIRDK

-919 KADIVQAFL
+919 KADIVHAFL
-928 SIPSLSHSVISQTSF
+928 SIPSLSHSVVSQTSF

-982 VTFTLLSAGA
+982 VTFTLLSGPSRRFKRVVETIQAQL
-992 LSE
+992 LSTHDQPGVQQLSGESGLVM

>member
-1 MSSSGKDNSGAQHAN
+1 MSSSGKDNTSQHAN

-30 QTAGEH
+30 QT
-36 PVLASWIRA
+36 
-45 VEQEAKPAWSQLF
+45 
-58 DWDGK
+58 
-63 RGSKATK
+63 
-70 SIGEIQIRPWKLFS
+70 
-84 CVLSEMRG
+84 
-92 EVIRRKR
+92 
-99 KRQRE
+99 
-104 EMEGPAVGE
+104 
-113 GISASEKFEGE
+113 
-124 VLHQF
+124 
-129 GNARILCAL
+129 
-138 SQSLAFEAVFKDS
+138 
-151 LPALPSQIQTKP
+151 
-163 LCLPGHLLDIPPP
+163 
-176 KPCHS
+176 
-181 RFSSACS
+181 
-188 LRAERA
+188 
-194 SSGLVKLGIHC
+194 GLVKLGIHC

-280 PKEARKFFRQIMSA
+280 PKEARKFFRQIISA

-304 QSAGGCLGDER
+304 
-315 RRGGEAEGERT
+315 
-326 QQGAVTPRTSLALRC
+326 
-341 EPPNSSM
+341 
-348 DRSKRELLQ
+348 
-357 RRGAPGAAKDAN
+357 

-511 QPVPRKVTIRSLP
+511 QPVPRKVAIRTLP
-524 SADDIDPDVLD
+524 STEDIDPDVLE

-544 DKNKLLKDL
+544 DKNKLMKDL

-576 SQEDQNLPPRNEIDP
+576 CHEDQNLPPRNEIDP
-591 PKKRVDSPMLN
+591 PRKRVDSPLLT
-602 RHGKRRP
+602 RHNKRRP

-618 VTDGGSPVPAR
+618 VTEGGSPVPVR
-629 RAIDMTQHGQRSRSI
+629 RAIDMAQHGQSKSVFSKSLDISDANPILQSKEERSRSI

-657 SPRPVRKFCVP
+657 SPR
-668 PQTPDILQS
+668 
-677 PNSSPCQSPESAPNR
+677 
-692 AATRAP
+692 
-698 TPNSLAP
+698 
-705 NSGPPPAEL
+705 
-714 NRTQTLPSK
+714 
-723 PKTVPKPLQATRSI
+723 
-737 PLPGQSTE
+737 
-745 PASPAKSEPPT
+745 
-756 PLQLPLQPPSASVP
+756 
-770 PTPTTPSSPSFPFAP
+770 
-785 SSISSTPIQ
+785 
-794 NSPQVRRS
+794 
-802 HFAASPQLS
+802 
-811 VPFVPAVP
+811 
-819 MSPIR
+819 
-824 LHHFHPVAPA
+824 
-834 SSSFTD
+834 
-840 QPKSI
+840 
-845 PLIQVTPHPSP
+845 VTPHPSP

-862 TPKGTPVHTPKD
+862 TPKGTPVHTPKE
-874 SPAGTPNPTPP
+874 SPAGTPSPTPP
-885 PSPLAK
+885 PSPSIGGMPWRTRLNSIKNSFLGSPRFHRRKLQVPTQEEMSNLTPDSSPELAK

-903 EEQIFIVIRDK
+903 EEQIFVVIRDK

-919 KADIVQAFL
+919 KADIVHAFL
-928 SIPSLSHSVISQTSF
+928 SIPSLSHSVVSQTSF

-982 VTFTLLSAGA
+982 VTFTLLSGPSRRFKRVVETIQTQL
-992 LSE
+992 LSTHDQPGVQQLSGNPLSNFFDVIKQLFSDEKNGQVSHPHGTPKHANSKRHEPEPNDSKCPSGQDKAKMAPSVGTQEQP

>member
-1 MSSSGKDNSGAQHAN
+1 MSSSGKDNSAHYMN

-30 QTAGEH
+30 QT
-36 PVLASWIRA
+36 
-45 VEQEAKPAWSQLF
+45 
-58 DWDGK
+58 
-63 RGSKATK
+63 
-70 SIGEIQIRPWKLFS
+70 
-84 CVLSEMRG
+84 
-92 EVIRRKR
+92 
-99 KRQRE
+99 
-104 EMEGPAVGE
+104 
-113 GISASEKFEGE
+113 
-124 VLHQF
+124 
-129 GNARILCAL
+129 
-138 SQSLAFEAVFKDS
+138 
-151 LPALPSQIQTKP
+151 
-163 LCLPGHLLDIPPP
+163 
-176 KPCHS
+176 
-181 RFSSACS
+181 
-188 LRAERA
+188 
-194 SSGLVKLGIHC
+194 GLVKLGIHC

-280 PKEARKFFRQIMSA
+280 PKEARKFFRQIISA

-304 QSAGGCLGDER
+304 
-315 RRGGEAEGERT
+315 
-326 QQGAVTPRTSLALRC
+326 
-341 EPPNSSM
+341 
-348 DRSKRELLQ
+348 
-357 RRGAPGAAKDAN
+357 

-492 EQIQKHTWYI
+492 EQIQKHNWYI
-502 GGKNEPEPE
+502 AGKNEPEPE
-511 QPVPRKVTIRSLP
+511 QPVPRKVAIRTLSTEE
-524 SADDIDPDVLD
+524 IDPDVLE

-544 DKNKLLKDL
+544 DKGKLTKDL

-576 SQEDQNLPPRNEIDP
+576 SQEDQNLPPRSEIADP
-591 PKKRVDSPMLN
+591 PRKRVDSPMLN

-618 VTDGGSPVPAR
+618 VTEGGSPVPVR
-629 RAIDMTQHGQRSRSI
+629 RAIDMATHGQSKSVFSKSLDITNANLTKEERSRSI

-657 SPRPVRKFCVP
+657 SPR
-668 PQTPDILQS
+668 
-677 PNSSPCQSPESAPNR
+677 
-692 AATRAP
+692 
-698 TPNSLAP
+698 
-705 NSGPPPAEL
+705 
-714 NRTQTLPSK
+714 
-723 PKTVPKPLQATRSI
+723 
-737 PLPGQSTE
+737 
-745 PASPAKSEPPT
+745 
-756 PLQLPLQPPSASVP
+756 
-770 PTPTTPSSPSFPFAP
+770 
-785 SSISSTPIQ
+785 
-794 NSPQVRRS
+794 
-802 HFAASPQLS
+802 
-811 VPFVPAVP
+811 
-819 MSPIR
+819 
-824 LHHFHPVAPA
+824 
-834 SSSFTD
+834 
-840 QPKSI
+840 
-845 PLIQVTPHPSP
+845 VTPHPSP

-862 TPKGTPVHTPKD
+862 TPKGTPVHTPKE
-874 SPAGTPNPTPP
+874 SPAGTPSPTPP
-885 PSPLAK
+885 PSPSIGGLPWRTRLNSIKNSFLGSPRFHRRKMQVPTQEDMSSLTPDSSPELAK

-903 EEQIFIVIRDK
+903 EEQIFVVIRDK

-919 KADIVQAFL
+919 KADIVHAFL

-982 VTFTLLSAGA
+982 VTFTLLSGPSRRFKRVVETIQAQLMSSHDQPGVQQISGSP
-992 LSE
+992 LSNFFDVIKQLFSDEKNSQASHNPPGTPGTPSPAPAKHAPGSRRNEPCPPPTQPTDSKCPPLLGKDKQTKMAATSRTGEQP

>member
-1 MSSSGKDNSGAQHAN
+1 MIL
-16 YVGPYRLEKTLGKG
+16 GP
-30 QTAGEH
+30 
-36 PVLASWIRA
+36 S
-45 VEQEAKPAWSQLF
+45 LF
-58 DWDGK
+58 
-63 RGSKATK
+63 
-70 SIGEIQIRPWKLFS
+70 L
-84 CVLSEMRG
+84 
-92 EVIRRKR
+92 
-99 KRQRE
+99 
-104 EMEGPAVGE
+104 
-113 GISASEKFEGE
+113 
-124 VLHQF
+124 
-129 GNARILCAL
+129 
-138 SQSLAFEAVFKDS
+138 AVFW
-151 LPALPSQIQTKP
+151 LNPSFLFHQKQILQVP
-163 LCLPGHLLDIPPP
+163 
-176 KPCHS
+176 
-181 RFSSACS
+181 R
-188 LRAERA
+188 
-194 SSGLVKLGIHC
+194 LVKLGVHC

-280 PKEARKFFRQIMSA
+280 PKEARKFFRQIISA

-304 QSAGGCLGDER
+304 
-315 RRGGEAEGERT
+315 
-326 QQGAVTPRTSLALRC
+326 
-341 EPPNSSM
+341 
-348 DRSKRELLQ
+348 
-357 RRGAPGAAKDAN
+357 

-449 DNLRN
+449 DNLRQ
-454 LLEKVKL
+454 LLEKVKR

-484 DATKRLTL
+484 DASKRLTL
-492 EQIQKHTWYI
+492 EHIQKHIWYI

-511 QPVPRKVTIRSLP
+511 QPIPRKVQIRSLP
-524 SADDIDPDVLD
+524 SLEDIDPDVLD

-544 DKNKLLKDL
+544 DRNKLLQDL
-553 LSDDDNQEKMIY
+553 LSEEENQEKMIY

-576 SQEDQNLPPRNEIDP
+576 SHEDEDLPPRNEIDP
-591 PKKRVDSPMLN
+591 PRKRVDSPMLN

-629 RAIDMTQHGQRSRSI
+629 RAIEMAQHGQSKTMFSKSLDICEANPTFSKEERMTSADTLGSRSI

-657 SPRPVRKFCVP
+657 SPRPLRKFFIP
-668 PQTPDILQS
+668 PQIPDLPVTPRPQASLDSDACRNTSRPGHVLQPKPALQ
-677 PNSSPCQSPESAPNR
+677 PNP
-692 AATRAP
+692 
-698 TPNSLAP
+698 
-705 NSGPPPAEL
+705 
-714 NRTQTLPSK
+714 RTQTLPSK
-723 PKTVPKPLQATRSI
+723 SKLAEKPLQSTKSN
-737 PLPGQSTE
+737 PLPSNNIIV
-745 PASPAKSEPPT
+745 
-756 PLQLPLQPPSASVP
+756 PPSQNIPAQNTQGRP
-770 PTPTTPSSPSFPFAP
+770 PVSGG
-785 SSISSTPIQ
+785 
-794 NSPQVRRS
+794 N
-802 HFAASPQLS
+802 PQL
-811 VPFVPAVP
+811 AVSTVQTNP
-819 MSPIR
+819 MSPVR
-824 LHHFHPVAPA
+824 LLP
-834 SSSFTD
+834 SSTD
-840 QPKSI
+840 PSTKSI
-845 PLIQVTPHPSP
+845 PIIQVTPHPSP

-862 TPKGTPVHTPKD
+862 TPKGTPVHTPKE

-885 PSPLAK
+885 SSPSIGGMPWRTRLNSIKNSFLGSPRFHRRKLQVPTPEEMSNLTPESSPELAK

-903 EEQIFIVIRDK
+903 EEQIFVVIKDK

-919 KADIVQAFL
+919 KADIVHAFL

-943 RAEYKSTA
+943 RAEYKSTG
-951 GPTVF
+951 GPAVF

-967 YTESTAATKE
+967 YTEGGEAQKE

-982 VTFTLLSAGA
+982 VTFTLLSGPSRRFKRVVETIQAQLLSTHDQPAVQQLSGSPLSNFFDVIKQLFSDEKNGQVSHPPGTPTKHSTNSKRSDSDKNDYGSRGDTKFPAGKEKA
-992 LSE
+992 KMASSLGLQDQP

>member
-1 MSSSGKDNSGAQHAN
+1 MTSTGKDGGGAQHAQ

-30 QTAGEH
+30 QT
-36 PVLASWIRA
+36 
-45 VEQEAKPAWSQLF
+45 
-58 DWDGK
+58 
-63 RGSKATK
+63 
-70 SIGEIQIRPWKLFS
+70 
-84 CVLSEMRG
+84 
-92 EVIRRKR
+92 
-99 KRQRE
+99 
-104 EMEGPAVGE
+104 
-113 GISASEKFEGE
+113 
-124 VLHQF
+124 
-129 GNARILCAL
+129 
-138 SQSLAFEAVFKDS
+138 
-151 LPALPSQIQTKP
+151 
-163 LCLPGHLLDIPPP
+163 
-176 KPCHS
+176 
-181 RFSSACS
+181 
-188 LRAERA
+188 
-194 SSGLVKLGIHC
+194 GLVKLGIHC
-205 VTCQKVAIKIV
+205 VTCQKVAVKIV

-280 PKEARKFFRQIMSA
+280 PKEARKFFRQIISA

-304 QSAGGCLGDER
+304 
-315 RRGGEAEGERT
+315 
-326 QQGAVTPRTSLALRC
+326 
-341 EPPNSSM
+341 
-348 DRSKRELLQ
+348 
-357 RRGAPGAAKDAN
+357 

-449 DNLRN
+449 DNLRQ
-454 LLEKVKL
+454 LLEKVKR

-473 CQNLLRGMIEV
+473 CQSLLRGMIEV
-484 DATKRLTL
+484 DAARRLTL
-492 EQIQKHTWYI
+492 EHIQKHIWYI

-511 QPVPRKVTIRSLP
+511 QPVPRKVQIRSLP
-524 SADDIDPDVLD
+524 SLEDIDPDVLD

-544 DKNKLLKDL
+544 DRNKLLQDL
-553 LSDDDNQEKMIY
+553 LSEEENQEKMIY

-576 SQEDQNLPPRNEIDP
+576 SHEDEDLPPRNEIDP
-591 PKKRVDSPMLN
+591 PRKRVDSPMLN

-629 RAIDMTQHGQRSRSI
+629 RALEMAQHGQSKAMFSKSLDIAEAHPQFSKEDRMAGAGAQGSRSI

-657 SPRPVRKFCVP
+657 SPR
-668 PQTPDILQS
+668 
-677 PNSSPCQSPESAPNR
+677 
-692 AATRAP
+692 
-698 TPNSLAP
+698 
-705 NSGPPPAEL
+705 
-714 NRTQTLPSK
+714 
-723 PKTVPKPLQATRSI
+723 
-737 PLPGQSTE
+737 
-745 PASPAKSEPPT
+745 
-756 PLQLPLQPPSASVP
+756 
-770 PTPTTPSSPSFPFAP
+770 
-785 SSISSTPIQ
+785 
-794 NSPQVRRS
+794 
-802 HFAASPQLS
+802 
-811 VPFVPAVP
+811 
-819 MSPIR
+819 
-824 LHHFHPVAPA
+824 
-834 SSSFTD
+834 
-840 QPKSI
+840 
-845 PLIQVTPHPSP
+845 VTPHPSP

-862 TPKGTPVHTPKD
+862 TPKGTPVHTPKE

-885 PSPLAK
+885 SSPSVGGVPWRTRLNSIKNSFLGSPRFHRRKLQVPTPEEMSNLTPESSPELAK

-896 NFINLEK
+896 NFISLEK
-903 EEQIFIVIRDK
+903 EEQIFVVIKDK

-919 KADIVQAFL
+919 KADIVHAFL

-943 RAEYKSTA
+943 RAEYKATG
-951 GPTVF
+951 GPAVF

-967 YTESTAATKE
+967 YTEGGAAQKE

-982 VTFTLLSAGA
+982 VTFTLLSGPSRRFKRVVETIQAQLLSTHEQPSAQHLSDTTNCMEMMTGRLSKCDEKNGQAAQAPSTPAKRSAHGPLGDSAAAGPGPGGDA
-992 LSE
+992 EYPAGKDTARTGLPAARREQP

>member
-1 MSSSGKDNSGAQHAN
+1 MSSSGKDNSGAPHAN

-30 QTAGEH
+30 QT
-36 PVLASWIRA
+36 
-45 VEQEAKPAWSQLF
+45 
-58 DWDGK
+58 
-63 RGSKATK
+63 
-70 SIGEIQIRPWKLFS
+70 
-84 CVLSEMRG
+84 
-92 EVIRRKR
+92 
-99 KRQRE
+99 
-104 EMEGPAVGE
+104 
-113 GISASEKFEGE
+113 
-124 VLHQF
+124 
-129 GNARILCAL
+129 
-138 SQSLAFEAVFKDS
+138 
-151 LPALPSQIQTKP
+151 
-163 LCLPGHLLDIPPP
+163 
-176 KPCHS
+176 
-181 RFSSACS
+181 
-188 LRAERA
+188 
-194 SSGLVKLGIHC
+194 GLVKLGVHC

-256 LYLVLEHVS
+256 LYLVLELVS

-304 QSAGGCLGDER
+304 
-315 RRGGEAEGERT
+315 
-326 QQGAVTPRTSLALRC
+326 
-341 EPPNSSM
+341 
-348 DRSKRELLQ
+348 
-357 RRGAPGAAKDAN
+357 

-484 DATKRLTL
+484 DASKRLTL

-544 DKNKLLKDL
+544 DKNKLQKDL

-644 SGASSGLS
+644 SGASSGLT

-657 SPRPVRKFCVP
+657 SPR
-668 PQTPDILQS
+668 
-677 PNSSPCQSPESAPNR
+677 
-692 AATRAP
+692 
-698 TPNSLAP
+698 
-705 NSGPPPAEL
+705 
-714 NRTQTLPSK
+714 
-723 PKTVPKPLQATRSI
+723 
-737 PLPGQSTE
+737 
-745 PASPAKSEPPT
+745 
-756 PLQLPLQPPSASVP
+756 
-770 PTPTTPSSPSFPFAP
+770 
-785 SSISSTPIQ
+785 
-794 NSPQVRRS
+794 
-802 HFAASPQLS
+802 
-811 VPFVPAVP
+811 
-819 MSPIR
+819 
-824 LHHFHPVAPA
+824 
-834 SSSFTD
+834 
-840 QPKSI
+840 
-845 PLIQVTPHPSP
+845 VTPHPSP

-874 SPAGTPNPTPP
+874 SPAGTPSPTPP
-885 PSPLAK
+885 PSPSIGGMPWRTRLNSIKNSFLGSPRFHRRKLQGVRIPTQDEMSSLTPESSPELAK

-982 VTFTLLSAGA
+982 VTFTLLSGPSRRFKRVVETIQSQL
-992 LSE
+992 LSTHDQPGVQQLSDEKNGQVLACKRCPSPSPSPVHARRQEQENNSSKSPLVCRDRVKLSLQEHTLN

>member
-1 MSSSGKDNSGAQHAN
+1 MSSSGKDNTGAQHAN

-30 QTAGEH
+30 QT
-36 PVLASWIRA
+36 
-45 VEQEAKPAWSQLF
+45 
-58 DWDGK
+58 
-63 RGSKATK
+63 
-70 SIGEIQIRPWKLFS
+70 
-84 CVLSEMRG
+84 
-92 EVIRRKR
+92 
-99 KRQRE
+99 
-104 EMEGPAVGE
+104 
-113 GISASEKFEGE
+113 
-124 VLHQF
+124 
-129 GNARILCAL
+129 
-138 SQSLAFEAVFKDS
+138 
-151 LPALPSQIQTKP
+151 
-163 LCLPGHLLDIPPP
+163 
-176 KPCHS
+176 
-181 RFSSACS
+181 
-188 LRAERA
+188 
-194 SSGLVKLGIHC
+194 GLVKLGIHC

-280 PKEARKFFRQIMSA
+280 PKEARKFFRQIISA

-304 QSAGGCLGDER
+304 
-315 RRGGEAEGERT
+315 
-326 QQGAVTPRTSLALRC
+326 
-341 EPPNSSM
+341 
-348 DRSKRELLQ
+348 
-357 RRGAPGAAKDAN
+357 

-492 EQIQKHTWYI
+492 EQIQKHNWYI

-511 QPVPRKVTIRSLP
+511 QPVPRKVAIRSLP

-544 DKNKLLKDL
+544 DKNKLMKDL
-553 LSDDDNQEKMIY
+553 LSEEDNQEKMIY

-576 SQEDQNLPPRNEIDP
+576 SHEDQNLPPRNEIDP
-591 PKKRVDSPMLN
+591 PRKRVDSPMLN

-629 RAIDMTQHGQRSRSI
+629 RAIDMTQHGQRSQSI

-652 TSPLS
+652 TSPIS
-657 SPRPVRKFCVP
+657 SPRPVRKFGVP
-668 PQTPDILQS
+668 PLSLDLSQS
-677 PNSSPCQSPESAPNR
+677 PNTSPSPCPSPRTNR
-692 AATRAP
+692 TVAHRAP
-698 TPNSLAP
+698 DTLAP
-705 NSGPPPAEL
+705 DSGLLLSPD
-714 NRTQTLPSK
+714 PST
-723 PKTVPKPLQATRSI
+723 KTVLTKPRLAPKPLVTTRSN
-737 PLPGQSTE
+737 PLPE
-745 PASPAKSEPPT
+745 MHPLVPATGPPKSETFIPCQQLSTSSSATLVPS
-756 PLQLPLQPPSASVP
+756 PL
-770 PTPTTPSSPSFPFAP
+770 TCPSSLMG
-785 SSISSTPIQ
+785 
-794 NSPQVRRS
+794 PQHLS
-802 HFAASPQLS
+802 LTTATLPQLS
-811 VPFVPAVP
+811 VTPAVAP
-819 MSPIR
+819 FSPIQ
-824 LHHFHPVAPA
+824 LHHIHPVSPVPLSAP
-834 SSSFTD
+834 SSSHSGTD
-840 QPKSI
+840 YGPKSI

-862 TPKGTPVHTPKD
+862 TPKGTPVHTPKE

-885 PSPLAK
+885 PSPSIGGLPWRTRLNSIKNSFLGSPRFHRRKLQVPTQEEMSSLTPESSPELAK

-903 EEQIFIVIRDK
+903 EEQIFIVIKDK

-919 KADIVQAFL
+919 KADIVHAFL

-982 VTFTLLSAGA
+982 VTFTLLSGPSRRFKRVVETIQGQL
-992 LSE
+992 LSTHDQPGVQQLSGSPLSNFFDVIEKLFSEEKNGQVPHHYPPATPSIRHCSSSMQEDTKCPPTLGRDKARMTSIGTLEEA

>member
-1 MSSSGKDNSGAQHAN
+1 MSSSGKDNTSQHAN

-30 QTAGEH
+30 QT
-36 PVLASWIRA
+36 
-45 VEQEAKPAWSQLF
+45 
-58 DWDGK
+58 
-63 RGSKATK
+63 
-70 SIGEIQIRPWKLFS
+70 
-84 CVLSEMRG
+84 
-92 EVIRRKR
+92 
-99 KRQRE
+99 
-104 EMEGPAVGE
+104 
-113 GISASEKFEGE
+113 
-124 VLHQF
+124 
-129 GNARILCAL
+129 
-138 SQSLAFEAVFKDS
+138 
-151 LPALPSQIQTKP
+151 
-163 LCLPGHLLDIPPP
+163 
-176 KPCHS
+176 
-181 RFSSACS
+181 
-188 LRAERA
+188 
-194 SSGLVKLGIHC
+194 GLVKLGIHC

-280 PKEARKFFRQIMSA
+280 PKEARKFFRQIISA

-304 QSAGGCLGDER
+304 
-315 RRGGEAEGERT
+315 
-326 QQGAVTPRTSLALRC
+326 
-341 EPPNSSM
+341 
-348 DRSKRELLQ
+348 
-357 RRGAPGAAKDAN
+357 

-484 DATKRLTL
+484 DATKRLTVRVQHHHT
-492 EQIQKHTWYI
+492 QINR
-502 GGKNEPEPE
+502 GKNEPEPE
-511 QPVPRKVTIRSLP
+511 QPVPRKVAIRTLP
-524 SADDIDPDVLD
+524 STEDIDPDVLE

-544 DKNKLLKDL
+544 DKNKLMKDL

-576 SQEDQNLPPRNEIDP
+576 CHEDQNLPPRNEIDP
-591 PKKRVDSPMLN
+591 PRKRVDSPLLT
-602 RHGKRRP
+602 RHNKRRP

-618 VTDGGSPVPAR
+618 VTEGGSPVPVR
-629 RAIDMTQHGQRSRSI
+629 RAIDMAQHGQRSRSI

-657 SPRPVRKFCVP
+657 SPR
-668 PQTPDILQS
+668 
-677 PNSSPCQSPESAPNR
+677 
-692 AATRAP
+692 
-698 TPNSLAP
+698 
-705 NSGPPPAEL
+705 
-714 NRTQTLPSK
+714 
-723 PKTVPKPLQATRSI
+723 
-737 PLPGQSTE
+737 
-745 PASPAKSEPPT
+745 
-756 PLQLPLQPPSASVP
+756 
-770 PTPTTPSSPSFPFAP
+770 
-785 SSISSTPIQ
+785 
-794 NSPQVRRS
+794 
-802 HFAASPQLS
+802 
-811 VPFVPAVP
+811 
-819 MSPIR
+819 
-824 LHHFHPVAPA
+824 
-834 SSSFTD
+834 
-840 QPKSI
+840 
-845 PLIQVTPHPSP
+845 VTPHPSP

-862 TPKGTPVHTPKD
+862 TPKGTPVHTPKE
-874 SPAGTPNPTPP
+874 SPAGTPSPTPP
-885 PSPLAK
+885 PSPSIGGMPWRTRLNSIK
-891 KSWFG
+891 NSFLGSPRFHRRKLQGTSS
-896 NFINLEK
+896 
-903 EEQIFIVIRDK
+903 EEQIFVVIRDK

-919 KADIVQAFL
+919 KADIVHAFL
-928 SIPSLSHSVISQTSF
+928 SIPSLSHSVVSQTSF

-982 VTFTLLSAGA
+982 VTFTLLSGPSRRFKRVVETIQTQL
-992 LSE
+992 LSTHDQPGVQQLSVICHVPLTGKRSKGGNPLSNFFDVIKQLFSDEKNGQVSHPHGTPKHANSKRHEPEPNDSKCPSGQDKAMMAPSVGTQEQP

>member
-1 MSSSGKDNSGAQHAN
+1 
-16 YVGPYRLEKTLGKG
+16 
-30 QTAGEH
+30 
-36 PVLASWIRA
+36 
-45 VEQEAKPAWSQLF
+45 
-58 DWDGK
+58 
-63 RGSKATK
+63 
-70 SIGEIQIRPWKLFS
+70 
-84 CVLSEMRG
+84 
-92 EVIRRKR
+92 
-99 KRQRE
+99 
-104 EMEGPAVGE
+104 
-113 GISASEKFEGE
+113 
-124 VLHQF
+124 
-129 GNARILCAL
+129 
-138 SQSLAFEAVFKDS
+138 
-151 LPALPSQIQTKP
+151 
-163 LCLPGHLLDIPPP
+163 
-176 KPCHS
+176 
-181 RFSSACS
+181 
-188 LRAERA
+188 
-194 SSGLVKLGIHC
+194 
-205 VTCQKVAIKIV
+205 
-216 NREKLSES
+216 
-224 VLMKVEREIAILK
+224 MKVEREIAILK

-304 QSAGGCLGDER
+304 
-315 RRGGEAEGERT
+315 
-326 QQGAVTPRTSLALRC
+326 
-341 EPPNSSM
+341 
-348 DRSKRELLQ
+348 
-357 RRGAPGAAKDAN
+357 

-408 SPHYAC
+408 GLLRSSARLTTFSIHLC
-414 PEVIR
+414 GLQ

-484 DATKRLTL
+484 DSSKRLTVSL
-492 EQIQKHTWYI
+492 VSSLFMSVFNWWR

-511 QPVPRKVTIRSLP
+511 QPVPRKVSIRSLP
-524 SADDIDPDVLD
+524 SAEDIDPDVLD

-553 LSDDDNQEKMIY
+553 LTESENQEKMIY

-576 SQEDQNLPPRNEIDP
+576 SQEDQNLPPRNDIDP

-618 VTDGGSPVPAR
+618 VTDGGSPVPAM
-629 RAIDMTQHGQRSRSI
+629 RAIDMSQHGQRSRSI
-644 SGASSGLS
+644 SGASSGVP

-657 SPRPVRKFCVP
+657 SPR
-668 PQTPDILQS
+668 
-677 PNSSPCQSPESAPNR
+677 
-692 AATRAP
+692 
-698 TPNSLAP
+698 
-705 NSGPPPAEL
+705 
-714 NRTQTLPSK
+714 
-723 PKTVPKPLQATRSI
+723 
-737 PLPGQSTE
+737 
-745 PASPAKSEPPT
+745 
-756 PLQLPLQPPSASVP
+756 
-770 PTPTTPSSPSFPFAP
+770 
-785 SSISSTPIQ
+785 
-794 NSPQVRRS
+794 
-802 HFAASPQLS
+802 
-811 VPFVPAVP
+811 
-819 MSPIR
+819 
-824 LHHFHPVAPA
+824 
-834 SSSFTD
+834 
-840 QPKSI
+840 
-845 PLIQVTPHPSP
+845 VTPHPSP

-874 SPAGTPNPTPP
+874 SPAGTPTPTPP
-885 PSPLAK
+885 PSPSIGGLPWRTRLNSIRNSFLGSPRFHRRKLQVPTQEEMSSLTPESSPELAK

-896 NFINLEK
+896 NFISLEK

-919 KADIVQAFL
+919 KADVVQAFL

-951 GPTVF
+951 SPTVF

-967 YTESTAATKE
+967 YTESSAATKE

-982 VTFTLLSAGA
+982 VTFTLLSGPSRRFKRVVETIQSQL
-992 LSE
+992 LSTHDQLGVQQLTGIIQKTY

>member
-1 MSSSGKDNSGAQHAN
+1 MSTSGKDANSGHYAN

-30 QTAGEH
+30 QT
-36 PVLASWIRA
+36 
-45 VEQEAKPAWSQLF
+45 
-58 DWDGK
+58 
-63 RGSKATK
+63 
-70 SIGEIQIRPWKLFS
+70 
-84 CVLSEMRG
+84 
-92 EVIRRKR
+92 
-99 KRQRE
+99 
-104 EMEGPAVGE
+104 
-113 GISASEKFEGE
+113 
-124 VLHQF
+124 
-129 GNARILCAL
+129 
-138 SQSLAFEAVFKDS
+138 
-151 LPALPSQIQTKP
+151 
-163 LCLPGHLLDIPPP
+163 
-176 KPCHS
+176 
-181 RFSSACS
+181 
-188 LRAERA
+188 
-194 SSGLVKLGIHC
+194 GLVKLGVHC

-280 PKEARKFFRQIMSA
+280 PKEARKFFRQIISA

-304 QSAGGCLGDER
+304 
-315 RRGGEAEGERT
+315 
-326 QQGAVTPRTSLALRC
+326 
-341 EPPNSSM
+341 
-348 DRSKRELLQ
+348 
-357 RRGAPGAAKDAN
+357 

-419 GEKYDGRKADV
+419 GEKYDGRKADA

-484 DATKRLTL
+484 DASKRLTL
-492 EQIQKHTWYI
+492 EQIQKHTWYLA
-502 GGKNEPEPE
+502 GKNEPEPE
-511 QPVPRKVTIRSLP
+511 QPVPRKVAIRTLA
-524 SADDIDPDVLD
+524 SAEEIDPDVLE

-544 DKNKLLKDL
+544 DKDKLTKDL
-553 LSDDDNQEKMIY
+553 LSEDDNQEKMIY

-576 SQEDQNLPPRNEIDP
+576 SHEDQNLPPRNEIDP
-591 PKKRVDSPMLN
+591 PRKRVDSPMLS

-609 ERKSMEVLS
+609 ERKSMEVLT
-618 VTDGGSPVPAR
+618 VTEGGSPVPVR
-629 RAIDMTQHGQRSRSI
+629 RAIDMATHGQRSRSI

-657 SPRPVRKFCVP
+657 SPR
-668 PQTPDILQS
+668 
-677 PNSSPCQSPESAPNR
+677 
-692 AATRAP
+692 
-698 TPNSLAP
+698 
-705 NSGPPPAEL
+705 
-714 NRTQTLPSK
+714 
-723 PKTVPKPLQATRSI
+723 
-737 PLPGQSTE
+737 
-745 PASPAKSEPPT
+745 
-756 PLQLPLQPPSASVP
+756 
-770 PTPTTPSSPSFPFAP
+770 
-785 SSISSTPIQ
+785 
-794 NSPQVRRS
+794 
-802 HFAASPQLS
+802 
-811 VPFVPAVP
+811 
-819 MSPIR
+819 
-824 LHHFHPVAPA
+824 
-834 SSSFTD
+834 
-840 QPKSI
+840 
-845 PLIQVTPHPSP
+845 VTPHPSP

-874 SPAGTPNPTPP
+874 SPAGTPSPTPP
-885 PSPLAK
+885 PSPSIGGMPWRTRLNSIKNSFLGSPRFHRRKMQVPTQEDMSSLTPDSSPELAK

-919 KADIVQAFL
+919 KADIVHAFL

-967 YTESTAATKE
+967 YTESSSSATKE

-982 VTFTLLSAGA
+982 VTFTLLSGPSRRFKRVVETIQAQLLSSDQSVGVSDTVLCSQMA
-992 LSE
+992 LSALPLCSPLSNFFDVIKQLFSDEKNIQASHSPGAPATPSSPAKHAPSSKPNQPPPNDSKCPPGKDKTKMAASNRTQEQP